1 MQRQSALPLM
11 APVDAVWARLT
22 AMSMLHRAF
31 RLVKANR
38 GAGGVDKVSI
48 AGYERHL
55 DQNLREL
62 RRQLRQGTYAP
73 LPVRRVW
80 IPKTNGDKRPLG
92 IPAIRDRIVQQAL
105 RLVLEPYFESTFADT
120 SYGFRPRRSALQAV
134 HKVEERLI
142 QGCAWIVEADIKD
155 FFTTLNH
162 DRLLDLVCQCV
173 PDPNIR
179 KLVESFLTA
188 GVMEEGI
195 MKQETA
201 GTPQGGVISPLLA
214 NIYLNGFDHIMEGAN
229 LILVRYADDFVVL
242 CTNPRQARYALRKTQ
257 ELMASLGLA
266 LAPAK
271 TAILRYREGFDFL
284 GYRFQQYYGNHKGPR
299 KKAMDAFKDKIRF
312 LTRRQQPKNVKM
324 VVEKLVPV
332 IRGWGNYFR
341 HGQVKMKFE
350 ELDGWVRMRLRSFI
364 AKQKWPAGRNWQYPN
379 SHFRRLGLISLADL
393 LIPCHGATVSESR
406 VREIRTHGSMRGRS

>member
-1 MQRQSALPLM
+1 M
-11 APVDAVWARLT
+11 
-22 AMSMLHRAF
+22 
-31 RLVKANR
+31 
-38 GAGGVDKVSI
+38 
-48 AGYERHL
+48 
-55 DQNLREL
+55 
-62 RRQLRQGTYAP
+62 
-73 LPVRRVW
+73 
-80 IPKTNGDKRPLG
+80 
-92 IPAIRDRIVQQAL
+92 
-105 RLVLEPYFESTFADT
+105 
-120 SYGFRPRRSALQAV
+120 
-134 HKVEERLI
+134 
-142 QGCAWIVEADIKD
+142 
-155 FFTTLNH
+155 
-162 DRLLDLVCQCV
+162 
-173 PDPNIR
+173 
-179 KLVESFLTA
+179 
-188 GVMEEGI
+188 
-195 MKQETA
+195 
-201 GTPQGGVISPLLA
+201 
-214 NIYLNGFDHIMEGAN
+214 
-229 LILVRYADDFVVL
+229 
-242 CTNPRQARYALRKTQ
+242 
-257 ELMASLGLA
+257 GLA